1 MLINNLGYIELVKE
15 IYKLRATLDKFFERQ
30 RLQLYLTFFSLYSR
44 FVRLKLMTDRRID
57 FISRQLCRFARV
69 SLVLKVIHKYRKL
82 NPLNINKQYNSNI
95 RNTFWYFSGYELWE
109 IGVTNATFSQVSWLQ
124 GKTEFHTNLN
134 VTGTTATTKNRR
146 TVFEKKY

>member
-95 RNTFWYFSGYELWE
+95 RNTF
-109 IGVTNATFSQVSWLQ
+109 
-124 GKTEFHTNLN
+124 
-134 VTGTTATTKNRR
+134 
-146 TVFEKKY
+146 